1 MEDPVNDLKAL
12 VTEGVVEDIRQIEET
27 IGLYQEI
34 TSRAGAINESGLGPL
49 FSRLQLIS
57 SRHAIFVTIRLF
69 EPPDNRY
76 PSRSIPTVLNHMR
89 YTADY
94 LQVKNSETIVN
105 RLAEF
110 GHDTTQFEGIPDP
123 WITQL
128 IRKEFADRLPDI
140 TQPDSNATSS
150 ALDSLYIRRDK
161 YVAHSEEVQSLK
173 EWQAMESDIGTLLE
187 YARDFAATIGKGYLG
202 IDYQLGEGDSVFRL
216 DRERTVIMLRRL
228 LELAGIG
235 N

>member
-1 MEDPVNDLKAL
+1 MEDPVNDLKAF
-12 VTEGVVEDIRQIEET
+12 VTAGVVEDIRQIEET

-34 TSRAGAINESGLGPL
+34 TTRASAINESGLGPL

-57 SRHAIFVTIRLF
+57 SRHAIVVSIRLF
-69 EPPDNRY
+69 EPPHNRY

-94 LQVKNSETIVN
+94 LKIENREAIIN

-110 GHDTTQFEGIPDP
+110 GHDTTQFEGIPEP

-128 IRKEFADRLPDI
+128 IRKEFADRLPDT
-140 TQPDSNATSS
+140 TQPDSNALSS
-150 ALDSLYIRRDK
+150 ALDALYSQRDR
-161 YVAHSEEVQSLK
+161 YVAHSEEVQILR
-173 EWQAMESDIGTLLE
+173 EWQALESDISTLLE
-187 YARDFAATIGKGYLG
+187 YARDFTETIGKGYLDK
-202 IDYQLGEGDSVFRL
+202 DYQLGDGDSVFRL
-216 DRERTVIMLRRL
+216 DRERTVVMLRRL
-228 LELAGIG
+228 LELAGIS